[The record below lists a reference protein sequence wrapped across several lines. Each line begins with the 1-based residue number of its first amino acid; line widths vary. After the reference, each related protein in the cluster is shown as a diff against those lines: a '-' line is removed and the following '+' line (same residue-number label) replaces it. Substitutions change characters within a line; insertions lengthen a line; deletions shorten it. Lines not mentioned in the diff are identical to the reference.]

1 MQGTRPTLIIVSGP
15 PGSGKS
21 TLARQL
27 SQHLGLPHC
36 ARDTIKQ
43 GQIWH
48 DTSPIDTPQD
58 ANLACN
64 QAFRD
69 IVSRHLQHGVSH
81 VCDAAFQH
89 HVWQPFLAT
98 WHTQAHIKVIICHID
113 EPLRLQRLHQR
124 LAAEP
129 QRSAA
134 HADAAYLH
142 NISQHSPFQV
152 LTTAYPTLVVDTQ
165 TPTYAPAIDAITTWV
180 RLPIQ

>member
-1 MQGTRPTLIIVSGP
+1 
-15 PGSGKS
+15 
-21 TLARQL
+21 
-27 SQHLGLPHC
+27 
-36 ARDTIKQ
+36 
-43 GQIWH
+43 
-48 DTSPIDTPQD
+48 
-58 ANLACN
+58 
-64 QAFRD
+64 
-69 IVSRHLQHGVSH
+69 
-81 VCDAAFQH
+81 
-89 HVWQPFLAT
+89 LAT